1 MTKKKLIT
9 TVWMLSVVFYL
20 FSAGTGNA
28 AASDKYKVIADSL
41 RVRSEPTLKAS
52 VIGSLKSG
60 DVVAVTKESHGW
72 LQVKSGKLSGWV
84 AGYYLKKSDVETA
97 AAAKPEDKPK
107 AEAPAK
113 ASEEPKTDEPAKQ
126 ADKPKAE
133 VDAAVEEGQSAAE
146 PAKPAADVSADE
158 PASEQEEK
166 PAGEL
171 AVGGKVYVTADALR
185 VRSAPGL
192 DRKVAGAVY
201 HGDELTVLEL
211 GEEWV
216 KVEAAQGLIGWVAAQ
231 YVSTATP
238 AKTPANVE
246 GPLTGRIIAVD
257 PGHGGNDP
265 GMVGVKHKTY
275 EKDLNLSTSL
285 YLKEELEKL
294 GAKVVM
300 TRTEDDEKPELS
312 ERVRIAEEAG
322 SDAFISVHYNSSP
335 KKVSGTLTFYYSQ
348 QDDRK
353 LARAVESELA
363 KGIGLKSNGIS
374 YGNFHVLREND
385 VPAALVE
392 LGFLTNEKDEEI
404 ARTEEYQRAA
414 AAAIAQGLVNYLS
427 S

>member
-1 MTKKKLIT
+1 
-9 TVWMLSVVFYL
+9 
-20 FSAGTGNA
+20 
-28 AASDKYKVIADSL
+28 
-41 RVRSEPTLKAS
+41 
-52 VIGSLKSG
+52 
-60 DVVAVTKESHGW
+60 
-72 LQVKSGKLSGWV
+72 
-84 AGYYLKKSDVETA
+84 
-97 AAAKPEDKPK
+97 
-107 AEAPAK
+107 
-113 ASEEPKTDEPAKQ
+113 
-126 ADKPKAE
+126 
-133 VDAAVEEGQSAAE
+133 
-146 PAKPAADVSADE
+146 
-158 PASEQEEK
+158 
-166 PAGEL
+166 
-171 AVGGKVYVTADALR
+171 VYVTADALR

-192 DRKVAGAVY
+192 DQKVAGAVY
-201 HGDELTVLEL
+201 NGDGLTVLEL
-211 GEEWV
+211 GAEWV
-216 KVEAAQGLIGWVAAQ
+216 KVEAAQGLVGWVAAQ
-231 YVSTATP
+231 YVSTTAPAPDKTP
-238 AKTPANVE
+238 AKVE
-246 GPLTGRIIAVD
+246 GPLTGRIVTVD
-257 PGHGGNDP
+257 PGHGGSDP

-300 TRTEDDEKPELS
+300 TRTKDDEKPELS
-312 ERVRIAEEAG
+312 QRVRIAEEAG

-363 KGIGLKSNGIS
+363 KGIGLKSNGIA